1 MTNATSSDWPR
12 GEQLD
17 TVPLL
22 KADDVAVLLGVPR
35 SSVYEYARRTGDPLP
50 AVRIG
55 RHLRFR
61 RDELVAWVSAQRNFV
76 VGAERTQAAAAPS
89 RRPASSGQGDGW
101 WRSA

>member
-1 MTNATSSDWPR
+1 MTNPTSSDWPR

-17 TVPLL
+17 SVPLL

-55 RHLRFR
+55 RHLRFLR
-61 RDELVAWVSAQRNFV
+61 TDIKRWVASQR
-76 VGAERTQAAAAPS
+76 A
-89 RRPASSGQGDGW
+89 
-101 WRSA
+101 